1 MKVYPRLSIEI
12 SRKIRQ
18 LAHTVHGEIVSTCG
32 KRVARQIPHVIG
44 AWLAGLYDN
53 EKPVFLAAQE
63 SFMCVFTTDEKRQS
77 VWKIYQS
84 SILDFV
90 EDAILVQT
98 PSTLSDERSV
108 NPDDARA
115 KHSRVAAT
123 ASHLFNRLLG
133 ETVC

>member
-18 LAHTVHGEIVSTCG
+18 IAHTVHGEIVSSCG
-32 KRVARQIPHVIG
+32 KRVARQIPNVIG

-53 EKPVFLAAQE
+53 EKPVFLAAQA
-63 SFMCVFTTDEKRQS
+63 SFMLAFTTDEKRQG

-84 SILDFV
+84 SILDFI

-98 PSTLSDERSV
+98 PSSLSDERSV
-108 NPDDARA
+108 NQDDAKA
-115 KHSRVAAT
+115 KHSRVVAT
-123 ASHLFNRLLG
+123 ASQLFNRLLG
-133 ETVC
+133 KQAC